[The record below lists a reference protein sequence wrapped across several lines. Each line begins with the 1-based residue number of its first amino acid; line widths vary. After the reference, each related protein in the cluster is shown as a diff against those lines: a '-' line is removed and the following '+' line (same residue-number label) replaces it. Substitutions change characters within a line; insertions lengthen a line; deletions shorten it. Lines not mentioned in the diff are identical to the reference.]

1 LGHGEVI
8 LVLFETSSGF
18 AIFGYDEV
26 KLFQQGAI
34 QVIVDD
40 SILFCSCTCLV
51 VVFVINLYFFLFSI
65 PHRIFVSVSSRPFF
79 LLYIAY
85 RHFRLSSGHASF
97 MFVTCFI
104 EWRER

>member
-51 VVFVINLYFFLFSI
+51 VVFVINLYFFYSLYHTGYLCQLV
-65 PHRIFVSVSSRPFF
+65 PVPFF
-79 LLYIAY
+79 SCILLIAI
-85 RHFRLSSGHASF
+85 LD
-97 MFVTCFI
+97 
-104 EWRER
+104 